1 MPKYV
6 QILGK
11 VSAHSGTSK
20 YISLRVTQADNNLV
34 NPLCQFQDPLFNKGE
49 MVDVSLMGELVEV
62 VRHARQGAEICGIL
76 LRHRLTDVAV
86 YGKLIDEGRQRALPV
101 LAPSQQLRVVALVEI
116 HLDGILPFLPL
127 VRPWATAL
135 VLLLFALG
143 CLGIIHIF
151 DCSVWHGRLLSRGF
165 SGRKTYTCSPNT
177 QNFLLRRG
185 NQDCCAAGK
194 GNEGRQIRGEHPK
207 GKAAK
212 PYRAVVGTNGC
223 KPLSVG
229 CCRIGV

>member
-101 LAPSQQLRVVALVEI
+101 LAPSQQLCIVALVEI
-116 HLDGILPFLPL
+116 YLDGILPFLPL

-135 VLLLFALG
+135 VLLLSTLG
-143 CLGIIHIF
+143 CLGVIHIF
-151 DCSVWHGRLLSRGF
+151 DCRVWHGRLLSRGF

-177 QNFLLRRG
+177 S
-185 NQDCCAAGK
+185 
-194 GNEGRQIRGEHPK
+194 IR
-207 GKAAK
+207 
-212 PYRAVVGTNGC
+212 
-223 KPLSVG
+223 
-229 CCRIGV
+229 